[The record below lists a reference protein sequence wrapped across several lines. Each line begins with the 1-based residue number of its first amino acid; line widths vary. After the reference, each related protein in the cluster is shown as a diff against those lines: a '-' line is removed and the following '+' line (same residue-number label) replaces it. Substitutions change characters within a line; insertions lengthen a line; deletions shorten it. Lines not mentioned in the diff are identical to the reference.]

1 LGISR
6 TEAKTIIDNY
16 FIQYPSIKLY
26 MDRSINFAKEHG
38 YVETVM
44 GRKRWLKDIYSAN
57 HTVRGYAE
65 RNAINMP
72 IQGTAADM
80 IKLAMITVHRELN
93 KHNLRTRMILQVHDE
108 LVFDV
113 PREEEEQAKQLIKE
127 GMEAAMALP
136 NHVPINAETGSG
148 NNWLE
153 AH

>member
-1 LGISR
+1 
-6 TEAKTIIDNY
+6 
-16 FIQYPSIKLY
+16 
-26 MDRSINFAKEHG
+26 MDGSINFAKEHG
-38 YVETVM
+38 YVQTVM

-57 HTVRGYAE
+57 FTVRGYAE

-80 IKLAMITVHRELN
+80 IKLAMIAIHRELKAQN
-93 KHNLRTRMILQVHDE
+93 FGTKMILQVHDE

-113 PREEEEQAKQLIKE
+113 PVGEEDRVRPLIKSC
-127 GMEAAMALP
+127 MENAMKLP
-136 NHVPINAETGSG
+136 HDVPSSVETGIG

>member
-1 LGISR
+1 
-6 TEAKTIIDNY
+6 
-16 FIQYPSIKLY
+16 
-26 MDRSINFAKEHG
+26 MDSSINFAKEHG
-38 YVETVM
+38 YVQTVM

-57 HTVRGYAE
+57 FTVRGYAE

-80 IKLAMITVHRELN
+80 IKLAMIAVHREM
-93 KHNLRTRMILQVHDE
+93 KKAGMRSKMILQVHDE

-113 PREEEEQAKQLIKE
+113 LHDELNEIRPLIKQC
-127 GMEAAMALP
+127 METAMVLP
-136 NHVPINAETGSG
+136 MGVPLNVETGTG

>member
-1 LGISR
+1 
-6 TEAKTIIDNY
+6 
-16 FIQYPSIKLY
+16 

-57 HTVRGYAE
+57 FTVRGYAE

-80 IKLAMITVHRELN
+80 IKLAMITIHKDIVNRGM
-93 KHNLRTRMILQVHDE
+93 KTRMILQVHDE

-113 PREEEEQAKQLIKE
+113 PLEEVEEAQIMIKQ
-127 GMEAAMALP
+127 GMSNAMKLP
-136 NHVPINAETGSG
+136 HEVPLNVETGKG
-148 NNWLE
+148 DNWLE